1 MHSFKDTA
9 GRTWNLSANLGLYLA
24 IKSEFGLDLG
34 DLAYGRNESIQ
45 KIASDMFLTGA
56 VLWKFV
62 ERQAAERGVT
72 VEDFYSAFDGGVIE
86 EALKALAQEQ
96 IFFCPPQTRKLL
108 ETAWAA
114 AADHERTAVEQLDA
128 ALPAVAAEMRA
139 ALDGSKTG
147 VSSPTSSQA
156 SSASIPGSGAFAGS
170 TSLPVAGSERTGTTP
185 APSSPRSRKR
195 CATRRS
201 GRSRTTPHNCTR

>member
-1 MHSFKDTA
+1 MHSFQDTS
-9 GRTWNLSANLGLYLA
+9 GRTWNLSANLGIYVQ
-24 IKSEFGLDLG
+24 IKSEFGVDLG

-62 ERQAAERGVT
+62 ERQASERGVT

-108 ETAWAA
+108 EAAWAA
-114 AADHERTAVEQLDA
+114 AAEHERTAVEQLDA

-139 ALDGSKTG
+139 ALDGSAIG
-147 VSSPTSSQA
+147 VSSPTSSLA
-156 SSASIPGSGAFAGS
+156 SSASTRGDGVSADSISPPAVGSG
-170 TSLPVAGSERTGTTP
+170 RTGTTP
-185 APSSPRSRKR
+185 APSSLKSRKR

-201 GRSRTTPHNCTR
+201 GRSHTTPQNCTR